1 MKSDELCW
9 VVAAAIA
16 VAIALGV
23 WLVGACFGG

>member
-1 MKSDELCW
+1 MKSDVFRW

-23 WLVGACFGG
+23 WLFGAWFGG